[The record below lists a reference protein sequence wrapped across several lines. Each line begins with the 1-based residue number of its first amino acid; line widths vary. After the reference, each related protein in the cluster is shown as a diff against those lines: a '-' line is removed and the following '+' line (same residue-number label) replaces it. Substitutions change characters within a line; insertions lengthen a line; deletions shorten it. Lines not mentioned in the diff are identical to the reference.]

1 MRRMTIRAFDT
12 RWLTARIR
20 PSAFHSRGDNQAQFR
35 TQPDRARDGE
45 GAAEGDG
52 AFSHRLQSK
61 VARSRRAEFESAAKQ
76 TKLPA
81 ELKVTGSLVMYGNE
95 RIKLPAVG
103 KFISASANPTTLAL
117 TFELTHAVILVTLK

>member
-1 MRRMTIRAFDT
+1 VDLFGAT
-12 RWLTARIR
+12 
-20 PSAFHSRGDNQAQFR
+20 FHR
-35 TQPDRARDGE
+35 TNI
-45 GAAEGDG
+45 
-52 AFSHRLQSK
+52 
-61 VARSRRAEFESAAKQ
+61 AEFESAAKQ